1 MQLHISP
8 KDGVPIYAQIVSQ
21 VKHLVASGRLRP
33 HEELPPV
40 RTLAGQILV
49 NPNTV
54 ARAYRELETAGV
66 VYTRQGA
73 GTYVAE
79 GGSPLAERERLRLLA
94 DKADALLVEAD
105 HLGFALEETIDVV
118 RERNAALRIEREN
131 GHAAS

>member
-8 KDGVPIYAQIVSQ
+8 KDGTPIYAQIIGQ
-21 VKHLVASGRLRP
+21 IKHLVAAGRLRP

-40 RTLAGQILV
+40 RALAAQILV

-54 ARAYRELETAGV
+54 ARAYRELESAGV

-94 DKADALLVEAD
+94 GKADALLVEAD
-105 HLGFALEETIDVV
+105 HLGFTLAETMEIL
-118 RERNAALRIEREN
+118 RERDAALRNEREN